1 MTEPATDGF
10 DWRVV
15 ESLQAAPQTEAVAD
29 LPQSRRTNE
38 AESSAWLILLSEAN

>member
-29 LPQSRRTNE
+29 LPQSRRTN
-38 AESSAWLILLSEAN
+38 